1 MRRLV
6 IAGANGFL
14 GRYLTRHFHSNGW
27 EVVGLARREKGLD
40 AGCRHV
46 FWDGKTMG
54 PWASELNGADA
65 VINLAGRSIN
75 CRHNKR
81 NKIEIINSRVESTT
95 VLGQAI
101 GSCPNPPSVW
111 LNASSAA
118 VYADADKNP
127 QGEGA
132 KLGEGFFVDV
142 SKEWEKAFMTARVPE
157 EVRRIALR
165 TSLVM
170 ADEDGTVFDYLL
182 KLSKLFLGGS
192 AGGGKQMVSWVHVD
206 DYCRAVEWLT
216 DHHDIRGVIN
226 ITAPD
231 PLTNEKMMQRF
242 RILAKRPF
250 GLPASGWMVKLG
262 ALILGTEAELI
273 LKSNWVLPRRLLQN
287 GFVFKYPEFEPDK
300 W

>member
-1 MRRLV
+1 MKKLV

-14 GRYLTRHFHSNGW
+14 GRYLTRYFCAKGW
-27 EVVGLARREKGLD
+27 EVVGLARREEGLD
-40 AGCRHV
+40 PGCRYV
-46 FWDGKTMG
+46 VWDGKTIG
-54 PWASELNGADA
+54 NWASELNGADA

-81 NKIEIINSRVESTT
+81 NKTDIISSRVESTT
-95 VLGQAI
+95 VLGQVI
-101 GSCPNPPSVW
+101 GACPNPPLVW
-111 LNASSAA
+111 LNASTAGI
-118 VYADADKNP
+118 YADAEKNP

-132 KLGEGFFVDV
+132 KLSEGFFVDV
-142 SKEWEKAFMTARVPE
+142 ARAWEGAFMSARVPE

-165 TSLVM
+165 TSMVM
-170 ADEDGTVFDYLL
+170 ADEDGTVYDYLL
-182 KLSKLFLGGS
+182 KLAKLFLGGS
-192 AGGGKQMVSWVHVD
+192 AGGGKQMVSWVHVE

-216 DHHDIRGVIN
+216 EHHDIRGVIN

-242 RILAKRPF
+242 QKVAKRPF
-250 GLPASGWMVKLG
+250 GLPAARWMVKLG
-262 ALILGTEAELI
+262 ALLMGTEAELV

-287 GFVFKYPEFEPDK
+287 GFVFKYPEFVPDK